1 MWSLSYS
8 LPFHLGSAVELLL
21 PVVFMINL
29 IQIKY
34 ITNVYDSPNIAYYC
48 GNVFP
53 WFYTSSSIDLFSS
66 SSSSSSPMQCTQK
79 PLGCSSDKYYQQ
91 GFSLP
96 LPVPVT
102 AYTEY
107 GYLET
112 PASAKKSLSPFYTFT
127 IADESTI
134 YNNNDGTGSTAR
146 SAPSLSF
153 ENPSLPFCSI
163 VSRLHLTSAILA
175 VAPNTNTSSS
185 LTTSANHLFFYLS
198 HFCDGK
204 NVSFSSVNDSLI
216 FFSSEKEIDN
226 YITNKQYDN
235 EDYELGKVA
244 FAIILNSVDENT
256 AKWDYS
262 IRTNY
267 TDQFHED
274 QASVACLYGGTNCPF
289 RYSIPTTKYFTYD
302 LLKPQSSQPFYGY
315 SYSGFLTLQQV
326 SWLSCYLSCF

>member
-1 MWSLSYS
+1 
-8 LPFHLGSAVELLL
+8 VEVLL

-53 WFYTSSSIDLFSS
+53 WFYTSSSSDLFSPTS
-66 SSSSSSPMQCTQK
+66 SSKSPMQCTQK
-79 PLGCSSDKYYQQ
+79 PLSCSSDSYYQQ

-102 AYTEY
+102 AFTEY
-107 GYLET
+107 GYIET
-112 PASAKKSLSPFYTFT
+112 PASSKKSLNPFYTFT

-134 YNNNDGTGSTAR
+134 YNNNDGQQGTGST
-146 SAPSLSF
+146 SSSSLSF

-163 VSRLHLTSAILA
+163 LSRLNLNSAILA
-175 VAPNTNTSSS
+175 VAPRTNTSSS
-185 LTTSANHLFFYLS
+185 LTSSANDLFFYLN

-204 NVSFSSVNDSLI
+204 NFSSPPFSRSLNLVDSLI
-216 FFSSEKEIDN
+216 FFSSEGEINN
-226 YITNKQYDN
+226 YITSKQYDN
-235 EDYELGKVA
+235 QDYEFGKVA
-244 FAIILNSVDENT
+244 FAIILNSVDET
-256 AKWDYS
+256 AAKWDYS

-267 TDQFHED
+267 TDSYHQD
-274 QASVACLYGGTNCPF
+274 QASVSCLYGGMNCPF
-289 RYSIPTTKYFTYD
+289 RYSLPTTKFFTYD
-302 LLKPQSSQPFYGY
+302 LLKPQSSEAFYGY

-326 SWLSCYLSCF
+326 S